1 MMTWAAVVKA
11 VLDLLNSL
19 FNNVNNRKQEE
30 LGRLRE
36 AERQAEIE
44 NDLVDRIRNVDVDRV
59 SDLEAFGGGPSSGDL
74 PRTDKK

>member
-1 MMTWAAVVKA
+1 MITWAAVVKA

-19 FNNVNNRKQEE
+19 FNNVNNRKQED

-44 NDLVDRIRNVDVDRV
+44 NDLVDTIRNVDPGRV
-59 SDLEAFGGGPSSGDL
+59 SDLEAFGSGPPSGDL
-74 PRTDKK
+74 PSVKP

>member
-59 SDLEAFGGGPSSGDL
+59 PDEQAFGGGP
-74 PRTDKK
+74 

>member
-44 NDLVDRIRNVDVDRV
+44 NDLVDRIKHTDPGIV
-59 SDLEAFGGGPSSGDL
+59 SDDDAFGGPSGGDL

>member
-44 NDLVDRIRNVDVDRV
+44 NDLVDRIKRVDPGVVPDN
-59 SDLEAFGGGPSSGDL
+59 DAFGGPPRGDL
-74 PRTDKK
+74 PGTQQR

>member
-44 NDLVDRIRNVDVDRV
+44 NDLVDAIRGVDPGVV
-59 SDLEAFGGGPSSGDL
+59 SDQDAFGGPSSRDL
-74 PRTDKK
+74 PGTLPK